1 MAGLSSQEAVE
12 DKEEKSI
19 GSNLG
24 GNRRRMHGQI
34 MIGQNRG
41 TLRSRNSGVEL
52 AYEIGARRFVDR
64 QANMREDGA
73 DIRDIRE
80 MCMYRDG
87 LPRNCPSVLEEG
99 GEE

>member
-1 MAGLSSQEAVE
+1 
-12 DKEEKSI
+12 
-19 GSNLG
+19 
-24 GNRRRMHGQI
+24 MHGQI

-41 TLRSRNSGVEL
+41 TLLSRNSGVEL

-64 QANMREDGA
+64 HANMRKDGA

-99 GEE
+99 GDE